1 MSSRSERYLAN
12 AEKCQRFA
20 DAAYTSGT
28 KRLYGALASNWRRL
42 AEEADWTDK
51 IESRFLLDKIRQ
63 ANFLRQIDK
72 TEDAIQKFEVAL
84 EGEPLLN
91 VQGAPSIAANQKE
104 KEPQIRS
111 LPVLAL
117 GRGTNDD
124 RKVRKVNG
132 SECTR
137 GSQNAGRNASK
148 IRELFQRRLANDW
161 AKNGYFQYSV
171 TRTVCEVFG
180 TPRAVAIMGGHESG
194 R

>member
-1 MSSRSERYLAN
+1 MCRRD
-12 AEKCQRFA
+12 KGRGKP
-20 DAAYTSGT
+20 SG
-28 KRLYGALASNWRRL
+28 LCALPDGFILSAKGLS
-42 AEEADWTDK
+42 
-51 IESRFLLDKIRQ
+51 F
-63 ANFLRQIDK
+63 
-72 TEDAIQKFEVAL
+72 
-84 EGEPLLN
+84 
-91 VQGAPSIAANQKE
+91 
-104 KEPQIRS
+104 
-111 LPVLAL
+111 LAL

>member
-1 MSSRSERYLAN
+1 MPLRDQNRPEFPGRCYTAGKHTDRSSFSCEGQNCRLLCHEHRSGRVRDDHIDLAPDEPTTLL
-12 AEKCQRFA
+12 ARDLEK
-20 DAAYTSGT
+20 TSQPP
-28 KRLYGALASNWRRL
+28 AS
-42 AEEADWTDK
+42 
-51 IESRFLLDKIRQ
+51 LL
-63 ANFLRQIDK
+63 
-72 TEDAIQKFEVAL
+72 
-84 EGEPLLN
+84 
-91 VQGAPSIAANQKE
+91 
-104 KEPQIRS
+104 
-111 LPVLAL
+111 
-117 GRGTNDD
+117 

-132 SECTR
+132 SECAR

>member
-20 DAAYTSGT
+20 DVANTSGT

-51 IESRFLLDKIRQ
+51 IESRFLLEKIRQ

-84 EGEPLLN
+84 EGEPLLR
-91 VQGAPSIAANQKE
+91 GAPSIAANQKE

-111 LPVLAL
+111 LPLLAAEI
-117 GRGTNDD
+117 
-124 RKVRKVNG
+124 
-132 SECTR
+132 S
-137 GSQNAGRNASK
+137 ARN
-148 IRELFQRRLANDW
+148 
-161 AKNGYFQYSV
+161 
-171 TRTVCEVFG
+171 
-180 TPRAVAIMGGHESG
+180 P
-194 R
+194 